1 MLTKVWTA
9 AGYLDAQIVKSYLES
24 FGLEIFTFEESIGL
38 AYGLTATPLGEV
50 EIFVRNEEVGKALE
64 YLKQYQAAQDE
75 D

>member
-24 FGLEIFTFEESIGL
+24 FGLEVFTYEESIGL

-50 EIFVRNEEVGKALE
+50 EIFVRNEDEGKTLE
-64 YLKQYQAAQDE
+64 YLKEYQAAQDE